1 MRAESTSARWSSV
14 SPSVAPLAERSSDL
28 QLVRRNSRRS
38 RKRGRRASPR
48 VSPQVPYIGETTV
61 LVITL
66 DQLIAKYGRPVFC
79 KIDVE
84 GYDAEVV
91 AGLSEPITALSCE
104 FAIEA
109 LDVALRAMSLLS
121 ELGDYRFAYSLGRSM
136 TLSSWM
142 DFVEAEAALRRLAG
156 MAWGDVYARVVTQPP

>member
-1 MRAESTSARWSSV
+1 MVECVAVGSAPGRAKLRLAPGAPELATLSQAWETSIATRF
-14 SPSVAPLAERSSDL
+14 
-28 QLVRRNSRRS
+28 
-38 RKRGRRASPR
+38 
-48 VSPQVPYIGETTV
+48 PQFPYIGETTV
-61 LVITL
+61 SVITL

-104 FAIEA
+104 FAMEA
-109 LDVALRAMSLLS
+109 LDVAFRAMSLLS

-142 DFVEAEAALRRLAG
+142 DFVEAEAALRGLAG